1 MRKENSKTIL
11 KIENLNLSFNQ
22 KQILKD
28 FNLSLEQNSILA
40 ISGPSGIGKSSLLLV
55 INQLIR
61 EFDSAKFSG
70 EITFFDEKKK
80 IDILNMPNKDLPYLR
95 RKIVYVSQHP
105 DILPFSIFEN
115 IYFPLKLQKVK
126 KDIAEKQIIE
136 ALKRVFLYDE
146 IKDRLNDSA
155 YLLSGGQQQRLILAR
170 ALVLKPKIL
179 LLDEPTASL
188 NEELALKIENLL
200 LELKNECSIIMI
212 SHFKSQITK
221 LADFIIKIK

>member
-1 MRKENSKTIL
+1 M
-11 KIENLNLSFNQ
+11 
-22 KQILKD
+22 
-28 FNLSLEQNSILA
+28 
-40 ISGPSGIGKSSLLLV
+40 
-55 INQLIR
+55 
-61 EFDSAKFSG
+61 
-70 EITFFDEKKK
+70 
-80 IDILNMPNKDLPYLR
+80 
-95 RKIVYVSQHP
+95 
-105 DILPFSIFEN
+105 PFSIFEN

-212 SHFKSQITK
+212 SHFKSQIIK
-221 LADFIIKIK
+221 LADFVISLE